1 MKKSSWRGMV
11 TIVFFVVILFYL
23 TPLIISVL
31 VSKPAVSAGG
41 TTEQTQTETSMLPN
55 WWAKH
60 KLNLGLDLRGGMQL
74 LLEVDTSELAS
85 DEIDDAVNHNIRI
98 IRERVDQFGVAEPSI
113 QKLGR
118 NRILVQLPGK
128 KDDPNN
134 AKNLIKQTAML
145 EFKLVADP
153 QKANDILDV
162 IDLFVKN
169 NVNLF
174 PILSEVHSDVTTA
187 VPDSAKEAAGLD
199 GLFSSM
205 LSFTDGGYM
214 LPRVGTKE
222 FNAVTAMMAD
232 SLFARALPVGYVLA
246 MEKRDLADERAPRG
260 LFVLQENAE
269 LIGSDIKSALVEYGS
284 PEASDPRVANKPYIS
299 LELNPEGRRK
309 FERVTGNNVNRR
321 LAIVLDGVVYSAP
334 NIQERIAGGR
344 AQITGRFTHSEAQ
357 ELSIVLNTGNLRA
370 PINVL
375 SEVTVGATLG
385 ADSIKAGKIAGLIG
399 FLAVVLFMLVFYKF
413 SGLIADIALL
423 CNIGFVLAMLTAF
436 GATLTLPGIAGII
449 LTIGMAV
456 DANVLIFERI
466 KEELDIGKTPRSAV
480 DTGYKRAIIT
490 IWDAN
495 LTTLIAAGVLY
506 NFGSGPIRGFAV
518 TLAIGIIGSMFTA
531 IILVRSILESLLAG
545 KTKTQ
550 LSI

>member
-1 MKKSSWRGMV
+1 MKKSSWRGLI

-31 VSKPAVSAGG
+31 VSKPAVSVGE
-41 TTEQTQTETSMLPN
+41 TTEQTKTETSMLPS
-55 WWAKH
+55 WWANH

-118 NRILVQLPGK
+118 SRILVQLPGV

-153 QKANDILDV
+153 QKASDILDA
-162 IDLFVKN
+162 IDLFVKT

-174 PILSEVHSDVTTA
+174 PVLSEVHSDVTTA
-187 VPDSAKEAAGLD
+187 VPDSAKEATGLD

-284 PEASDPRVANKPYIS
+284 PQASDPRVANKPYIS

-309 FERVTGNNVNRR
+309 FERVTGNNINHR

-370 PINVL
+370 PINIL

-423 CNIGFVLAMLTAF
+423 CNIGFILAMLTAF

-480 DTGYKRAIIT
+480 DAGYKRAIIT

-495 LTTLIAAGVLY
+495 LTTLIAAAVLY
-506 NFGSGPIRGFAV
+506 NFGSGPIRGFAI

-531 IILVRSILESLLAG
+531 IILVRSILENLLTG
-545 KTKTQ
+545 KIKTH